1 VLPVTLAVETYSN
14 HRIYQ
19 QGTPDSLEL
28 VAHASDTFTIFV
40 NTTPAFPSGVGLANS
55 LGSFSVSGQISPKIP
70 GVSLATALG
79 VPSAE
84 VYFGNSIPIFGIDL
98 NVDTYPLYAEG
109 QIVDN
114 QAYPT
119 GLFLEMRVGDFSIYL
134 DQWQPHPPPVDV
146 WEDINKYDLF
156 CEV

>member
-1 VLPVTLAVETYSN
+1 MLPVTLAVETYSN
-14 HRIYQ
+14 HRVSQ

-28 VAHASDTFTIFV
+28 IAHASNTFTIFV
-40 NTTPAFPSGVGLANS
+40 NTTPAFPGGVELASSFGL
-55 LGSFSVSGQISPKIP
+55 FSVSGQISPKIP
-70 GVSLATALG
+70 GVSLTTALG
-79 VPSAE
+79 IPSVE
-84 VYFGNSIPIFGIDL
+84 VYFGNSIPIVGIDL
-98 NVDTYPLYAEG
+98 NVDTYSLYAEG

-134 DQWQPHPPPVDV
+134 DQWQPHAPPVDV

>member
-14 HRIYQ
+14 HRVSQ

-28 VAHASDTFTIFV
+28 IAHASDTFTIFV
-40 NTTPAFPSGVGLANS
+40 NTTPAFPGGVELASSFGL
-55 LGSFSVSGQISPKIP
+55 FSVSGQISPKIP
-70 GVSLATALG
+70 GVSLTTALG
-79 VPSAE
+79 IPSVE
-84 VYFGNSIPIFGIDL
+84 VYFGNSIPIVGIDL
-98 NVDTYPLYAEG
+98 NVDTYSLYAEG

-134 DQWQPHPPPVDV
+134 DQWQPHAPPVDV